1 MKKANKIIMNNSL
14 KITNNLKNIYKGLLN
29 SLIAS
34 EQLSTSTLHSLKHK
48 RDAATNTLHIATY
61 S

>member
-1 MKKANKIIMNNSL
+1 MKKANKIVMNNSL

-34 EQLSTSTLHSLKHK
+34 E
-48 RDAATNTLHIATY
+48 
-61 S
+61 

>member
-1 MKKANKIIMNNSL
+1 MKKANKIIMSTSL

-34 EQLSTSTLHSLKHK
+34 E
-48 RDAATNTLHIATY
+48 
-61 S
+61 